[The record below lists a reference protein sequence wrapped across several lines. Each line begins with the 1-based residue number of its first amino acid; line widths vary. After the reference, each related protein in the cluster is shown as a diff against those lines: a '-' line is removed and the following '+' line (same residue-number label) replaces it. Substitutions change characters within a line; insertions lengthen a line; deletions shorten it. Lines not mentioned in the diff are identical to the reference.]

1 MVGAGE
7 GETAASGDG
16 PGGRRSLSVR
26 QAAFIGVGSMV
37 GAGIFA
43 LLGAAGEVAG
53 SAVWISFILAGGVSV
68 LQGYSFAKLGA
79 RYPSAGGFL
88 EYVVRGW
95 GDGHFTGV
103 LAWLL
108 LAVNAIITA
117 MVAVSFGSYASDAVA
132 ENAEWV
138 KPFAVL
144 ILLVMAA
151 LNILGAHAVAR
162 AQTVVVVVVV
172 GILIVFSIATLS
184 NLDVDLLA
192 FSGYPSLRDIVS
204 SVALTFFAFL
214 GFGVITFTAK
224 DLADPNR
231 QLPKAIYLALGIA
244 TVVYVAVALGV
255 FGTLT
260 VDEVIDSGGT
270 ALAVAAE
277 PVLGAA
283 GYWLMTVTALF
294 ATAGATN
301 SGLYPAAG
309 LAQEMATIGQF
320 PPQMGHRVGGRAPMG
335 ILVTAAAAIVLAHLH
350 GPQRHRLDR
359 QRSRAGRVHP
369 RHLRAPAYPARD
381 GRPDV
386 AAAARQPDDRRRPGR
401 VRTDHAG
408 RGARDGR
415 RAGRDPDARHR
426 SGPRV
431 EAAPELGTDL
441 R

>member
-1 MVGAGE
+1 M
-7 GETAASGDG
+7 
-16 PGGRRSLSVR
+16 R

-53 SAVWISFILAGGVSV
+53 SAVWISFLLAGGVAV
-68 LQGYSFAKLGA
+68 LQGYSFAKFGA

-132 ENAEWV
+132 DNADWV

-144 ILLVMAA
+144 ILLVMSA
-151 LNILGAHAVAR
+151 LNILGSQAVAK
-162 AQTVVVVVVV
+162 AQTVVVIVVV
-172 GILIVFSIATLS
+172 GILVVFSVATLS
-184 NLDVDLLA
+184 NLDPDLLA

-231 QLPKAIYLALGIA
+231 QLPRAIYLALGIA

-260 VDEVIDSGGT
+260 VDEVIASGGT

-301 SGLYPAAG
+301 SGLYPATG
-309 LAQEMATIGQF
+309 LAEQMAARGQF
-320 PPQMGHRVGGRAPMG
+320 PPVMGRRVGGRAPVG
-335 ILVTAAAAIVLAHLH
+335 ILVTAAAAIVLALFFDLSAIASI
-350 GPQRHRLDR
+350 GSAVALIVFTLVTF
-359 QRSRAGRVHP
+359 G
-369 RHLRAPAYPARD
+369 HLRIRRETGAQAWLLVLANVATVVVLVAFALTTLVDEPGTTVALVVILLIGLVLDLVWKSRRD
-381 GRPDV
+381 RVDV
-386 AAAARQPDDRRRPGR
+386 THPG
-401 VRTDHAG
+401 
-408 RGARDGR
+408 
-415 RAGRDPDARHR
+415 
-426 SGPRV
+426 
-431 EAAPELGTDL
+431 
-441 R
+441 